1 MLPWLRPFNPMNQPD
16 LPNPSDLAHRYRVMA
31 FAMMALF
38 LFTHTPSGVF
48 AQTID
53 WNQTGNA
60 GASSTG
66 FWQGVSTV
74 YSIIYGVFW
83 VIAAITFG
91 MGWIKFKH
99 GNSMAA
105 LSCAGG
111 GAGLGLT
118 PFLIQWFRALG
129 NGGQIM

>member
-1 MLPWLRPFNPMNQPD
+1 MKKYDFIKR
-16 LPNPSDLAHRYRVMA
+16 SDPARRQRVVAFTLMA
-31 FAMMALF
+31 FF
-38 LFTHTPSGVF
+38 LIANVQGVLS

-53 WNQTGNA
+53 WNQANNA
-60 GASSTG
+60 GAASTG
-66 FWQGVSTV
+66 FWQGISTV

-91 MGWIKFKH
+91 LGWIKFKH
-99 GNSMAA
+99 GNTMAA

-111 GAGLGLT
+111 GAGMGLT

>member
-1 MLPWLRPFNPMNQPD
+1 MKIYD
-16 LPNPSDLAHRYRVMA
+16 LQKRFDLAHRYRVMA
-31 FAMMALF
+31 FALVAFSLISNAPGS
-38 LFTHTPSGVF
+38 LF

-53 WNQTGNA
+53 WNQANNA

-83 VIAAITFG
+83 VVAAITFG
-91 MGWIKFKH
+91 MGWIKFKN
-99 GNSMAA
+99 GNTAA
-105 LSCAGG
+105 AVLCAGG

-129 NGGQIM
+129 NGGQLM

>member
-1 MLPWLRPFNPMNQPD
+1 MKTYD
-16 LPNPSDLAHRYRVMA
+16 LPKPSDSVHRYRVMA
-31 FAMMALF
+31 FATIAFF
-38 LFTHTPSGVF
+38 LITHADGTLL

-53 WNQTGNA
+53 WNQANNG
-60 GASSTG
+60 GMSSTG

-91 MGWIKFKH
+91 IGWIKFKH
-99 GNSMAA
+99 GNTMAA
-105 LSCAGG
+105 FSCAGG

-129 NGGQIM
+129 NGGQLM

>member
-1 MLPWLRPFNPMNQPD
+1 
-16 LPNPSDLAHRYRVMA
+16 MA
-31 FAMMALF
+31 FALMAFF
-38 LFTHTPSGVF
+38 LFISTDGSLF

-53 WNQTGNA
+53 WNQGNNG
-60 GASSTG
+60 GAASTG

-91 MGWIKFKH
+91 MGWIKFKN
-99 GNSMAA
+99 GDTAAA

-129 NGGQIM
+129 NGGQLM

>member
-1 MLPWLRPFNPMNQPD
+1 MKNHNRPKPFD
-16 LPNPSDLAHRYRVMA
+16 LTHWYRVMA
-31 FAMMALF
+31 FALIAFILITNTQGS
-38 LFTHTPSGVF
+38 LF

-53 WNQTGNA
+53 WNQANNA
-60 GASSTG
+60 GAASAG

-83 VIAAITFG
+83 VVAAITFG
-91 MGWIKFKH
+91 MGWIKFKN
-99 GNSMAA
+99 GNTMAA

-129 NGGQIM
+129 NGGQLM

>member
-1 MLPWLRPFNPMNQPD
+1 MKIHNLKKRSGLTY
-16 LPNPSDLAHRYRVMA
+16 RYRVMA
-31 FAMMALF
+31 FATMAFF
-38 LFTHTPSGVF
+38 LITNAHGPLL

-53 WNQTGNA
+53 WNQANNA
-60 GASSTG
+60 GAASTG

-91 MGWIKFKH
+91 MGWIKFKN
-99 GNSMAA
+99 GNTAA
-105 LSCAGG
+105 AVLCAGG

-129 NGGQIM
+129 NGGQLM

>member
-1 MLPWLRPFNPMNQPD
+1 MKTYDFPRR
-16 LPNPSDLAHRYRVMA
+16 SDLAHRYRVMA
-31 FAMMALF
+31 FAMIAF
-38 LFTHTPSGVF
+38 LLITSTPGGLL

-53 WNQTGNA
+53 WNEANNA
-60 GASSTG
+60 GAASTG

-83 VIAAITFG
+83 VVAAITFG

-99 GNSMAA
+99 GNIMAA
-105 LSCAGG
+105 MSCAGG

-129 NGGQIM
+129 NSGQIM

>member
-1 MLPWLRPFNPMNQPD
+1 MLCTSFYSMKTYSFPKG
-16 LPNPSDLAHRYRVMA
+16 SDLAHRYRVMA
-31 FAMMALF
+31 FALIACF
-38 LFTHTPSGVF
+38 LIINTHSTLF

-53 WNQTGNA
+53 WNEAGNG
-60 GASSTG
+60 GAASTG

-91 MGWIKFKH
+91 MGWIKFKS
-99 GNSMAA
+99 GNTVAA
-105 LSCAGG
+105 VLCAGG

-129 NGGQIM
+129 SGGQLM